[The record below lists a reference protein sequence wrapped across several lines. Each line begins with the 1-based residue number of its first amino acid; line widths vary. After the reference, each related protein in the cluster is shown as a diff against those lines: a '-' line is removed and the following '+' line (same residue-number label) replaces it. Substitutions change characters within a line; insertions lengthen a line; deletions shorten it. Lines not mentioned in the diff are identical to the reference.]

1 MGGISSYRGQKLLTM
16 YKVSLPLTLCCSKA
30 NSPWL
35 LVINFCCK
43 QEEIK
48 EKKKKKPTYFFF
60 GPLLAWRELFVSQ
73 RENKRNK
80 ERIQAYT

>member
-1 MGGISSYRGQKLLTM
+1 M

-30 NSPWL
+30 NSPCL

-43 QEEIK
+43 QEGIK
-48 EKKKKKPTYFFF
+48 EKKKKNQKTYFLF

-73 RENKRNK
+73 REKKRNN
-80 ERIQAYT
+80 ERIQVYT